1 MSIWGDQQ
9 MVGCVYWLLQ
19 KENAEVDEYLK
30 KMEFH
35 FKEKARLVSILWGQD
50 ALILYGIGA
59 CTKMQALIM
68 RGFVVFG
75 VCV

>member
-1 MSIWGDQQ
+1 

-35 FKEKARLVSILWGQD
+35 FKEKARLVSIL
-50 ALILYGIGA
+50 
-59 CTKMQALIM
+59 
-68 RGFVVFG
+68 
-75 VCV
+75 